1 MATSIRIHRYKGKH
15 MIIRATVLVF
25 ALMLY
30 MMITAGGHT
39 TRAAPSPDGD
49 DSSPAREHAAPLRER
64 PTEAQTAASTE
75 RAASESTE
83 QHPAPDNVRI
93 SAYNLLEVMVRSAL
107 TPEGK
112 IDFAL
117 LDETVLQG
125 LTYAAAE
132 KAISEQLTGKSA
144 AHGPQMKVRQ
154 ALILGCGL
162 MMREARSMEVESTGK
177 YEKLDLHRPLAHSSL
192 PISVPHVAERTY

>member
-1 MATSIRIHRYKGKH
+1 
-15 MIIRATVLVF
+15 MIIRATILVF

-30 MMITAGGHT
+30 MMIAAGGHT
-39 TRAAPSPDGD
+39 TRAASSPDGD
-49 DSSPAREHAAPLRER
+49 DPSPVREHAAPLRER

-75 RAASESTE
+75 RAVPESTE
-83 QHPAPDNVRI
+83 QHRASDLIRI
-93 SAYNLLEVMVRSAL
+93 SVYNPSAVMVPSARSA
-107 TPEGK
+107 EGK

-117 LDETVLQG
+117 LDETALHG
-125 LTYAAAE
+125 LTYATAE

-162 MMREARSMEVESTGK
+162 MMREARSMEFESRGK

-192 PISVPHVAERTY
+192 PISVPHIAERTY

>member
-1 MATSIRIHRYKGKH
+1 

-25 ALMLY
+25 ALMFY
-30 MMITAGGHT
+30 IMIAAGGHI
-39 TRAAPSPDGD
+39 TRAASSPDTV
-49 DSSPAREHAAPLRER
+49 DSSPAREHTVPLRER

-75 RAASESTE
+75 RPASESTE
-83 QHPAPDNVRI
+83 QHPAPDLTRI
-93 SAYNLLEVMVRSAL
+93 SAYNHPEVAAQSARSSQ
-107 TPEGK
+107 GK

-117 LDETVLQG
+117 LDETALQG

-132 KAISEQLTGKSA
+132 RAITEQLTGKSA

-162 MMREARSMEVESTGK
+162 MMREAQSMEVESRGK
-177 YEKLDLHRPLAHSSL
+177 YEKLDLHRPLAHSS
-192 PISVPHVAERTY
+192 PSISVPHVAERTY